1 MSILQLDT
9 PNPAIVLHLLLQ
21 PESLVATVL
30 KTVLRKFAGQFEL
43 PAGSFDNGT
52 IDVELG
58 GGLLVLLLVVIVVK
72 VVEDLPAAL
81 FVMLLMILL
90 ISLLVRLLVVVLAKL
105 MEAAP
110 EALLEALLA

>member
-21 PESLVATVL
+21 PESWVATVL

-52 IDVELG
+52 TDIELE
-58 GGLLVLLLVVIVVK
+58 LVVLLLVVIVEK
-72 VVEDLPAAL
+72 VVGELPAAPL
-81 FVMLLMILL
+81 VMLLMILP
-90 ISLLVRLLVVVLAKL
+90 ISLLVKLLVVVLAKL
-105 MEAAP
+105 MGAAP
-110 EALLEALLA
+110 EAALEALLA